1 MTIPLLGRYLEAADT
16 YHALLE
22 GRPHPAAWS
31 RKDAA
36 AELRRAA
43 HAGELDGTAVDAVL
57 VAAGHATKRKP
68 AAPVGLTPREIEVL
82 VLASREGTIRGEA
95 QLLDIAPKTV
105 GTISS
110 ASTPRS
116 GSQAARKPQYLQ
128 CSTAFCP
135 IGRRCNREM
144 ARLRAPY
151 FPSRLPVTLSVAS
164 SPQGAQSSVRTG
176 SSPTTQAS

>member
-68 AAPVGLTPREIEVL
+68 AAPVGLTPRKIEVL

-105 GTISS
+105 GNHLERIYSKIGVSS
-110 ASTPRS
+110 RAE
-116 GSQAARKPQYLQ
+116 AAIFAMQHGL
-128 CSTAFCP
+128 
-135 IGRRCNREM
+135 
-144 ARLRAPY
+144 
-151 FPSRLPVTLSVAS
+151 LPNWETMQ
-164 SPQGAQSSVRTG
+164 P
-176 SSPTTQAS
+176 